1 MLAISDSPEHSMA
14 QFAVIG
20 LGRFGSAASLKLM
33 RLSHQVIGIDSNTKF
48 INQLADQLSHAV
60 IADATDEQA
69 LSELDIS
76 GCDAALVAIG
86 ENLEASILCVL
97 NLKNIGVKQ
106 IWVKATSKAHHMI
119 LSRLGV
125 SRIIHPEEE
134 MGVKVAQALNYPM
147 VNQYMALG
155 HNQYLVEIDIIPALQ
170 GHSIAE
176 LLADGSAF
184 LKTVLVKRRDKLF
197 SPVAADF
204 VLESHDSLVLA
215 GSLEV
220 LKSLAPKLTK

>member
-1 MLAISDSPEHSMA
+1 MA

-20 LGRFGSAASLKLM
+20 LGRFGSAASLELM
-33 RLSHQVIGIDSNTKF
+33 RLGHQVIGIDSNTKF
-48 INQLADQLSHAV
+48 INRLADQLSHAV

-69 LSELDIS
+69 LQELDITS
-76 GCDAALVAIG
+76 CDAALVAIG

-97 NLKNIGVKQ
+97 NLKNMGVQQ

-125 SRIIHPEEE
+125 SRIVHPEEE

-155 HNQYLVEIDIIPALQ
+155 HNQYLVEIDITSGLQ
-170 GHSIAE
+170 GSSIAE
-176 LLADGSAF
+176 LLGDGSAF
-184 LKTVLVKRRDKLF
+184 VKAVLVKRRDKLF
-197 SPVAADF
+197 SPPAADF

-220 LKSLAPKLTK
+220 LKSLAPKLS

>member
-1 MLAISDSPEHSMA
+1 MA

-20 LGRFGSAASLKLM
+20 LGRFGSAASLELM
-33 RLSHQVIGIDSNTKF
+33 RLGHQVIGIDSNTKF
-48 INQLADQLSHAV
+48 INRLADQLSHAV

-69 LSELDIS
+69 LQELDIAS
-76 GCDAALVAIG
+76 CDAALVAIG

-147 VNQYMALG
+147 VNQYLALG
-155 HNQYLVEIDIIPALQ
+155 HNQYLVEIDITPQLQ
-170 GHSIAE
+170 GSSISG
-176 LLADGSAF
+176 LLSDGNAF
-184 LKTVLVKRRDKLF
+184 VYAVLVKRRDKLF
-197 SPVAADF
+197 SHPSADF

-220 LKSLAPKLTK
+220 LKTLASKLS

>member
-1 MLAISDSPEHSMA
+1 MA

-20 LGRFGSAASLKLM
+20 LGRFGSAASLELM
-33 RLSHQVIGIDSNTKF
+33 RLGHQVIGIDSNTKF
-48 INQLADQLSHAV
+48 INRLADQLSHAV

-69 LSELDIS
+69 LQELDIA
-76 GCDAALVAIG
+76 GCDAVLVAIG

-97 NLKNIGVKQ
+97 NLKNIGVEQ

-155 HNQYLVEIDIIPALQ
+155 HNQYLVEIDITSGLQ
-170 GHSIAE
+170 GSSIAE
-176 LLADGSAF
+176 LLGDGSAF
-184 LKTVLVKRRDKLF
+184 VKAVLVKRRDKLF
-197 SPVAADF
+197 SPPAADF

-220 LKSLAPKLTK
+220 LKSLAPKLS